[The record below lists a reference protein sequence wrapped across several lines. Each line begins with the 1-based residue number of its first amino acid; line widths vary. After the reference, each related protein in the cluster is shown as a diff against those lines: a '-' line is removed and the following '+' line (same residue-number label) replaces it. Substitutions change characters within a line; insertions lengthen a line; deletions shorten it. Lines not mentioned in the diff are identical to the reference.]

1 MSALHNRLKKN
12 EFFKPEAFIDGVWI
26 DTGKTFPVFNP
37 ATGEKL
43 ADMAYCGR
51 NQTEV
56 AIEAAHKA
64 FQSWRK
70 TNGHR
75 TRNHPEPL
83 VCPHHGNR
91 PFLGRTHDRP
101 NRASPCRKRWA
112 KSITPPVSS
121 SGSPKKHG
129 APTGKSFHPSSRI
142 HAFLRPVSRS
152 ASWPRSRPGTS
163 RWRC

>member
-70 TNGHR
+70 TTATERATILNR
-75 TRNHPEPL
+75 WYALIME
-83 VCPHHGNR
+83 NR
-91 PFLGRTHDRP
+91 PFLGELMTAEQGKP
-101 NRASPCRKRWA
+101 LP
-112 KSITPPVSS
+112 
-121 SGSPKKHG
+121 GSAG
-129 APTGKSFHPSSRI
+129 RSRLRRQFHPVVR
-142 HAFLRPVSRS
+142 RRS
-152 ASWPRSRPGTS
+152 TARQRGNHSTRQAGFTHFCDP
-163 RWRC
+163 